1 MNLLEYEGK
10 KMFKRYGIPVPEGVV
25 VSRPVKSLRDHG
37 ASALDIKPPYAIK
50 AQVYFG
56 DRARAG
62 GICFSDDKRAVKTA
76 VAGLLSK
83 TLRGERVKKVLVEE
97 KILAVAEYYVSFS
110 YSTDHRAPVLAVS
123 VAGGTGTKK
132 ASVFPVDVI
141 GGLQPFFIRSA
152 LLRAGIP
159 FADVSGLAP
168 IVKSLWNCFIGEYA
182 LLAEINPLM
191 KTADGKF
198 VAADAKI
205 ILDDEKI
212 KPGERRF
219 IDMDGD
225 IAILASGGGAS
236 LLNIDAL
243 LKYGGRPANYT
254 EYSGNP
260 PKEVVR
266 DLTKRVLA
274 REGLKGLWVIG
285 GTANFTDIYETMVG
299 FIEGLREVKP
309 KPIFPIVIRRD
320 GPRQKEAFAMLRDV
334 AKREGFRF
342 ALFDGKTSMAE
353 SAKEMVRRAYQK
365 SNIRNQ
371 K

>member
-1 MNLLEYEGK
+1 MNLLEHEGK
-10 KMFKRYGIPVPEGVV
+10 KLFKRYGIPIPEGVV
-25 VSRPVKSLRDHG
+25 VSRTMAAPKFSG
-37 ASALDIKPPYAIK
+37 PYAVK

-56 DRARAG
+56 DRAKAG
-62 GICFSDDKRAVKTA
+62 GILFADDKRGAKTV

-83 TLRGERVKKVLVEE
+83 TLRGERVKKVLVEQ
-97 KILAVAEYYVSFS
+97 KISAIAEYYVSFS

-123 VAGGTGTKK
+123 VSGGTGTKK
-132 ASVFPVDVI
+132 ADVFPVDII

-159 FADVSGLAP
+159 FADLGGLMP
-168 IVKSLWNCFIGEYA
+168 IVKSLWNCFVGEYA

-198 VAADAKI
+198 VAADAKV

-212 KPGERRF
+212 KPGDRRF

-243 LKYGGRPANYT
+243 LKYNGRPANYT

-274 REGLKGLWVIG
+274 RQGLKGLWVIG

-309 KPIFPIVIRRD
+309 KPTYPIVIRRD
-320 GPRQKEAFAMLRDV
+320 GPRQKEAFAMLREV
-334 AKREGFRF
+334 AKKEGYRF
-342 ALFDGKTSMAE
+342 VLFDGETSMAE
-353 SAKEMVRRAYQK
+353 SAKEMVKLAYNK
-365 SNIRNQ
+365 RSI
-371 K
+371 

>member
-1 MNLLEYEGK
+1 MRLNEFEGK
-10 KMFKRYGIPVPEGVV
+10 KLFAKYGISTPKGAV
-25 VSRPVKSLRDHG
+25 VSRANTMLKFSG
-37 ASALDIKPPYAIK
+37 PYAVK
-50 AQVYFG
+50 AQVAFG
-56 DRARAG
+56 DRAKAG
-62 GICFSDDKRAVKTA
+62 GILFAENKH
-76 VAGLLSK
+76 VAKAMVTDLLSK
-83 TLRGERVKKVLVEE
+83 TLRGERVKKVLVEQ
-97 KILAVAEYYVSFS
+97 KIAATAEYYMSFS
-110 YSTDHRAPVLAVS
+110 YSTDHRSPVFAVTAS
-123 VAGGTGTKK
+123 GGTGTKK
-132 ASVFPVDVI
+132 AHIFPVDMI

-152 LLRAGIP
+152 LIRAGIP
-159 FADVSGLAP
+159 FADTAALMP

-205 ILDDEKI
+205 ILDDERVN
-212 KPGERRF
+212 PGERRF
-219 IDMDGD
+219 IEMDGD

-243 LKYGGRPANYT
+243 LKYKGRPANYT

-266 DLTKRVLA
+266 DLTRRVLS

-299 FIEGLREVKP
+299 FIDGLREAHP
-309 KPIFPIVIRRD
+309 KPTYPIVIRRD

-334 AKREGFRF
+334 AKKEGFRF
-342 ALFDGKTSMAE
+342 TIFDGKTSMAE
-353 SAKEMVRRAYQK
+353 SAKEVVRRAY
-365 SNIRNQ
+365 RNKKAKKQ
-371 K
+371 

>member
-1 MNLLEYEGK
+1 MNLPEYQGK
-10 KMFKRYGIPVPEGVV
+10 KLFQRYGIPVPEGVV
-25 VSRPVKSLRDHG
+25 FSRAGATVKFSG
-37 ASALDIKPPYAIK
+37 PYAIK
-50 AQVYFG
+50 AQVSFG

-62 GICFSDDKRAVKTA
+62 GICFANDKREAKKVI
-76 VAGLLSK
+76 AGLLSK
-83 TLRGERVKKVLVEE
+83 TLRGERVKKVLVEQ
-97 KILAVAEYYVSFS
+97 KISATAEYYMSFS
-110 YSTDHRAPVLAVS
+110 YSTDHRSPVFAVS
-123 VAGGTGTKK
+123 ASGGIGTKD
-132 ASVFPVDVI
+132 ASVFPVDIV

-152 LLRAGIP
+152 LVRAGFP
-159 FADVSGLAP
+159 FADISGLMP
-168 IVKSLWNCFIGEYA
+168 IVKSLWDCFIGEYT
-182 LLAEINPLM
+182 LLAEINPLL
-191 KTADGKF
+191 KAADGKF

-205 ILDDEKI
+205 ILDDEKM

-219 IDMDGD
+219 IAMDGD

-260 PKEVVR
+260 PKAVVR

-274 REGLKGLWVIG
+274 RKGLKGLWVIG

-299 FIEGLREVKP
+299 FIEGLREVRP
-309 KPIFPIVIRRD
+309 KPTYPIVIRRD
-320 GPRQKEAFAMLRDV
+320 GPRQKEAFALLREV
-334 AKREGFRF
+334 AKKDGFRF
-342 ALFDGKTSMAE
+342 TLFDGKTSMAE
-353 SAKEMVRRAYQK
+353 SAEELVRRVYQK

>member
-1 MNLLEYEGK
+1 MNLQEYQGK
-10 KMFKRYGIPVPEGVV
+10 NLFKRYGIPVPQGKIVAHSVELLFG
-25 VSRPVKSLRDHG
+25 
-37 ASALDIKPPYAIK
+37 PPYAIK
-50 AQVYFG
+50 AQVSFG
-56 DRARAG
+56 DRARVG
-62 GICFSDDKRAVKTA
+62 GILFADDKCEAKNA
-76 VAGLLSK
+76 IDNLLSK
-83 TLRGERVKKVLVEE
+83 TMRGERVKKVLVEQ
-97 KILAVAEYYVSFS
+97 KINATAEYYASFS
-110 YSTDHRAPVLAVS
+110 YSTDHRSPVLAVTS
-123 VAGGTGTKK
+123 SGGTGTKK
-132 ASVFPVDVI
+132 AHVFSVDMI
-141 GGLQPFFIRSA
+141 GGLQSFFIRSA
-152 LLRAGIP
+152 LVRAGFP
-159 FADVSGLAP
+159 FADVNALLP
-168 IVKSLWNCFIGEYA
+168 IIKNLWNCFIGEYA

-243 LKYGGRPANYT
+243 LKFGGRPANYT

-260 PKEVVR
+260 PKVVVR

-309 KPIFPIVIRRD
+309 KPTFPIVIRRD

-334 AKREGFRF
+334 AKKEGFRF
-342 ALFDGKTSMAE
+342 AIFDGKTSMAE
-353 SAKEMVRRAYQK
+353 SAKRMVQLAY
-365 SNIRNQ
+365 RN
-371 K
+371 KKAKK